1 MYDIVGRIWA
11 ILFGM
16 MVLFMGTTTIYAQK
30 QDTVVQNYVDNAVE
44 EFVDTA
50 RASGCITQDNYE
62 TFIEKLDATK
72 NVYDVSII
80 HYEEQMTPTKDADGN
95 NTYETTYE
103 AHDRQD
109 IIHNLYSGSAANE
122 TQSSRYD
129 MKTGD
134 FLRVSVENTS
144 PTLGRQLMGMFTGG
158 GAEGGQIMAS
168 YGGYVGNE
176 SDASSQ

>member
-11 ILFGM
+11 ILFGT
-16 MVLFMGTTTIYAQK
+16 MVLFIGTTTIYAQK
-30 QDTVVQNYVDNAVE
+30 QDTVVQNYVDAATS

-50 RASGCITQDNYE
+50 RASGCITQNNYE

-72 NVYDVSII
+72 NVYDVNII
-80 HYEEQMTPTKDADGN
+80 HYEEQMAPVSGEA
-95 NTYETTYE
+95 TYETTFE

-109 IIHNLYSGSAANE
+109 IVHELYTADAAN
-122 TQSSRYD
+122 TNQSPRYN

-158 GAEGGQIMAS
+158 GATGGQIMSS

-176 SDASSQ
+176 SDAS